1 MKKMGHKFVGSFSRA
16 RHFLRLLNTMGADL
30 CNVLSSFRRVKNDYL
45 NINTSHLKLTTWLEK
60 V

>member
-45 NINTSHLKLTTWLEK
+45 NINTSHLKLTT
-60 V
+60 